1 MEATKLNTE
10 ATKLNT
16 EEIMLYVVVR
26 DLGDGNFE
34 YHGIYTDEVK
44 AIDYQNTLQEAYS
57 EDRVFITS
65 VEANKP
71 VCF

>member
-1 MEATKLNTE
+1 M
-10 ATKLNT
+10 

-44 AIDYQNTLQEAYS
+44 AVDYRNALQGAYPN
-57 EDRVFITS
+57 EHVFITS